1 MRSRD
6 KSGRLFYPI
15 LQTAGFA
22 GFFCRR
28 SQLGPSVN
36 RLEFFI
42 SKRTPLVKSR
52 PDFLKIYKKGYRA
65 IWTLLS
71 VHTCSYEH
79 IAPLSPLASGPD
91 HQPS

>member
-28 SQLGPSVN
+28 SQKSAKFNKSSVN
-36 RLEFFI
+36 L
-42 SKRTPLVKSR
+42 
-52 PDFLKIYKKGYRA
+52 
-65 IWTLLS
+65 
-71 VHTCSYEH
+71 
-79 IAPLSPLASGPD
+79 
-91 HQPS
+91 

>member
-28 SQLGPSVN
+28 SQAQIRCP
-36 RLEFFI
+36 
-42 SKRTPLVKSR
+42 
-52 PDFLKIYKKGYRA
+52 A
-65 IWTLLS
+65 
-71 VHTCSYEH
+71 
-79 IAPLSPLASGPD
+79 
-91 HQPS
+91 

>member
-28 SQLGPSVN
+28 SQAQ
-36 RLEFFI
+36 RTR
-42 SKRTPLVKSR
+42 KRGSA
-52 PDFLKIYKKGYRA
+52 DA
-65 IWTLLS
+65 ITR
-71 VHTCSYEH
+71 CF
-79 IAPLSPLASGPD
+79 
-91 HQPS
+91 

>member
-28 SQLGPSVN
+28 SQSAA
-36 RLEFFI
+36 I
-42 SKRTPLVKSR
+42 C
-52 PDFLKIYKKGYRA
+52 LKTSFA
-65 IWTLLS
+65 
-71 VHTCSYEH
+71 
-79 IAPLSPLASGPD
+79 D
-91 HQPS
+91 HFGG

>member
-28 SQLGPSVN
+28 SHPQGLCILDDSNLWPEVA
-36 RLEFFI
+36 
-42 SKRTPLVKSR
+42 
-52 PDFLKIYKKGYRA
+52 KKG
-65 IWTLLS
+65 
-71 VHTCSYEH
+71 
-79 IAPLSPLASGPD
+79 APEST
-91 HQPS
+91 HQQ